1 MWKRLRQQLVRTVAA
16 EDVDDHLQSAF
27 LKFHSYQARKT
38 VHNPEAFLVRAA
50 ANNALDAYRY
60 NSRRPT
66 DSHYEEV
73 VAMLAD
79 TTPLADEAL
88 VVRQRLD
95 RVREGVAKLTPRTR
109 EVFLLHRLEGL
120 KYHEIAK
127 RLVISESAVEK
138 HVAKAALFL
147 AQWAKGW

>member
-1 MWKRLRQQLVRTVAA
+1 MWKRLRQQLGRTVAA
-16 EDVDDHLQSAF
+16 QDVDDHLQSAF
-27 LKFHSYQARKT
+27 LKFHSYQARTT

-50 ANNALDAYRY
+50 ANDALDTWRY

-66 DSHYEEV
+66 EQHCEEV

-88 VVRQRLD
+88 VMRQRLD
-95 RVREGVAKLTPRTR
+95 RVREGLSKLTPRTR
-109 EVFLLHRLEGL
+109 EVFMLHRLEGL

-127 RLVISESAVEK
+127 RLAISESAVEK
-138 HVAKAALFL
+138 HIAKAALFL

>member
-1 MWKRLRQQLVRTVAA
+1 MWKRLRRQVGRTVAA
-16 EDVDDHLQSAF
+16 QDVDDHLQSAF
-27 LKFHSYQARKT
+27 LKFQSYQARKT

-50 ANNALDAYRY
+50 ANDAMDAYRY
-60 NSRRPT
+60 NRRRPT

-79 TTPLADEAL
+79 TTPLADEDL
-88 VVRQRLD
+88 VIRQRLD

-127 RLVISESAVEK
+127 RLAISESAVEK